1 VSAFFL
7 NIYQI
12 LKFEFGETKHFLNT
26 LKWRRYGAIYRP
38 VFWGLTA
45 GLPFNFLLPRDP
57 SYGFERTAQLSTGR
71 FAAER
76 AALLAVPSTPQRPRV
91 GKKKRSRGVFV
102 SWIAARTVFYDS
114 SSFPATS
121 CGHSIMSHRRRRHG
135 FIRLAFGVPA
145 RGRWQPPKLPVA
157 PVARCFT
164 NGVRNGNLLKH

>member
-71 FAAER
+71 FAAKQEEGEES
-76 AALLAVPSTPQRPRV
+76 PPE
-91 GKKKRSRGVFV
+91 
-102 SWIAARTVFYDS
+102 
-114 SSFPATS
+114 
-121 CGHSIMSHRRRRHG
+121 RRRHW
-135 FIRLAFGVPA
+135 ATPT
-145 RGRWQPPKLPVA
+145 PTPTPT
-157 PVARCFT
+157 PTTTVARRRKMSRRRKRRRW
-164 NGVRNGNLLKH
+164 GGERERGGRSGGHLLAPQGRL